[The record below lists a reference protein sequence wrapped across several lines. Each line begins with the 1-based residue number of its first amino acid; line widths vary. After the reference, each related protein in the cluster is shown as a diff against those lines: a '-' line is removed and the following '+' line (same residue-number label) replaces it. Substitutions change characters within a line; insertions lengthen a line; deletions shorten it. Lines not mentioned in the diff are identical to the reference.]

1 MVHKDDK
8 AMIEGSWMYL
18 DRRKK
23 RHRLEEKFIVLNKQ
37 VLTSHNRITQTYATE
52 HRFKITHN
60 TLVIQFN
67 DM

>member
-1 MVHKDDK
+1 
-8 AMIEGSWMYL
+8 MYL